1 MTPINANSS
10 GVGSSACTGSSP
22 WTASKSSL
30 EECKQK
36 CLADSDCNTFNY
48 CDDGAVCPTYSL
60 MVPYCTFK
68 KCTGKDYMLTS
79 TEGIFNIYTKM
90 NGIFEISQIKIL
102 ICTIH
107 VFPDKRVSLNRLI
120 F

>member
-22 WTASKSSL
+22 WTALKSSL
-30 EECKQK
+30 AECTQK

-90 NGIFEISQIKIL
+90 NGIF
-102 ICTIH
+102 
-107 VFPDKRVSLNRLI
+107 
-120 F
+120 